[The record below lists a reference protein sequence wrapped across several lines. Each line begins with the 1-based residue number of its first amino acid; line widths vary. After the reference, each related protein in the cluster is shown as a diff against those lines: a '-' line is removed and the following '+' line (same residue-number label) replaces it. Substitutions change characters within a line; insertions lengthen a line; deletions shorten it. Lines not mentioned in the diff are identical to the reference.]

1 MADELVAL
9 AAITDPGQRAR
20 RAGELIAEHQLA
32 IKELSKI
39 RRAALEEL
47 DRAGLTDAEI
57 AERTG
62 VTRQRVGQLLGHVTK
77 IK

>member
-1 MADELVAL
+1 MDELEAVAT
-9 AAITDPGQRAR
+9 ITGPGERAR
-20 RAGELIAEHQLA
+20 RAGELITEHQRA
-32 IKELSKI
+32 ITALSQI
-39 RRAALEEL
+39 RRAALEDL

-62 VTRQRVGQLLGHVTK
+62 VTRQRVGQLLGYTTK